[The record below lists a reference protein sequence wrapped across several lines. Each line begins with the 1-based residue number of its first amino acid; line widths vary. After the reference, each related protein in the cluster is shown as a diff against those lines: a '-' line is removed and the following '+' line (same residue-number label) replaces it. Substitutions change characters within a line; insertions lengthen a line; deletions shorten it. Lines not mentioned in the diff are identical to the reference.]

1 MILSSRSLGS
11 DKDDEDSDKSLE
23 DIDDHDTVEMI
34 DTFDDIDDNDDRDDR
49 QLVFRRPLRPRFPVV
64 NPAAAALIP
73 AIPTFVGI
81 RIQLYFRLPL
91 PNSECLKYSLTK
103 KLRIA
108 LISRFLLEW

>member
-11 DKDDEDSDKSLE
+11 DEDDEDSDKSLE

-34 DTFDDIDDNDDRDDR
+34 DTFDDNDDRNDR

-81 RIQLYFRLPL
+81 QL
-91 PNSECLKYSLTK
+91 
-103 KLRIA
+103 IV
-108 LISRFLLEW
+108 FLAPTDYCPTLNA